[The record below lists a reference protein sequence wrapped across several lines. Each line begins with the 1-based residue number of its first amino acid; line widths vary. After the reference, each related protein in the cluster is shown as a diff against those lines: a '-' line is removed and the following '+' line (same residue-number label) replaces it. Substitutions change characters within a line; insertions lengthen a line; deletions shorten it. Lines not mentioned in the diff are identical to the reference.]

1 MARRSVGVL
10 RCDIPCVGPRVA
22 QAELAAAREA
32 AELAKHIV
40 IEGLTEEKERMQEML
55 DVASAR
61 ELQLQTQVRRAMRK
75 CVFFGDMT
83 EVGKH

>member
-1 MARRSVGVL
+1 M
-10 RCDIPCVGPRVA
+10 A

-61 ELQLQTQVRRAMRK
+61 ELQLQTQVRRATRK
-75 CVFFGDMT
+75 CVFFGDDRSRET
-83 EVGKH
+83 LTQK